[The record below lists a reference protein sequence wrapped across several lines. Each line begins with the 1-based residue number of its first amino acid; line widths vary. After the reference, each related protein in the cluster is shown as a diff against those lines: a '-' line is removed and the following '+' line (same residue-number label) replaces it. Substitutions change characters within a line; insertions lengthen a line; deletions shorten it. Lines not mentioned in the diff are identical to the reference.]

1 MLDVVLTDRERAVRD
16 EARAFARDAVDPDL
30 LRRMDADEVR
40 YPREYLEAAAS
51 RNLLGLRFDPEWGG
65 RGMGWTG
72 ETAVLEEIGVLGT
85 SLGCL
90 YSLPSIVGEA
100 LHAFGSDELKE
111 RYLKPTLEGRLTCAE
126 ALTEPRGG
134 SDFFG
139 ATCRARREGDVF
151 VLEGAKRFIVG
162 GEGADYFLVY
172 ARTGGEDAHPHRAIS
187 AFVVEREMGVE
198 VEYLYGLMGTRGGGT
213 ARISF
218 PGIEVPARNL
228 VGDLDGG
235 AVVFN
240 RMMVPERMTSAAG
253 AIGAAQAALEVAVR
267 YADRRKAFGKT
278 IRRFQAVSFQLAEA
292 STLLDA
298 ARGLV
303 YMAARTADGG
313 GDARR
318 LVSEAKKFATR
329 SAWDVVN
336 IAMQVVGGI
345 GYTTVFPL
353 ERMLRDAR
361 LPLIWTGSNE
371 IMDLLIQH
379 ELFQEILG
387 STGDRRD
394 PELDATSAE
403 AFEEKV
409 YE

>member
-1 MLDVVLTDRERAVRD
+1 MLDVLLTEAERAVRD

-40 YPREYLEAAAS
+40 YPREYLEAAAE

-65 RGMGWTG
+65 RGLDWTG

-100 LHAFGSDELKE
+100 LHTFGSDDLKE
-111 RYLKPTLEGRLTCAE
+111 RYLRPTLAGKLTCAE

-139 ATCRARREGDVF
+139 ATCRAKQRGDVF

-172 ARTGGEDAHPHRAIS
+172 ARTGGDEDHPHRAIS
-187 AFVVEREMGVE
+187 AFVVEREMGVQ

-218 PGIEVPARNL
+218 PGIEVPAENL
-228 VGDLDGG
+228 VGELNGG
-235 AVVFN
+235 AEVFN

-253 AIGAAQAALEVAVR
+253 ALGTARAAIEVAVR
-267 YADRRKAFGKT
+267 YADRRKAFGKK

-292 STLLDA
+292 ATLLDA

-303 YMAARTADGG
+303 HLAARTADSGQ
-313 GDARR
+313 DARR
-318 LVSEAKKFATR
+318 LVSEAKKFSTR

-345 GYTTVFPL
+345 GYTTVYPL

-361 LPLIWTGSNE
+361 LPMIWTGSNE

-379 ELFQEILG
+379 ELFAEILD
-387 STGDRRD
+387 TTADRRN
-394 PELDATSAE
+394 PEMDAGGVDGVD
-403 AFEEKV
+403 EKV
-409 YE
+409 FE

>member
-1 MLDVVLTDRERAVRD
+1 MLDVLLSDAERAVRD
-16 EARAFARDAVDPDL
+16 EARAFVRDAVDPDL
-30 LRRMDADEVR
+30 LRAMDADEVR
-40 YPREYLEAAAS
+40 YPREYVQALGEA
-51 RNLLGLRFDPEWGG
+51 NLLGLRFDPRWGG
-65 RGMGWTG
+65 RGMGWTA
-72 ETAVLEEIGVLGT
+72 ETAVLEEIGALGS

-100 LHAFGSDELKE
+100 LHRFGTDEQKE
-111 RYLKPTLEGRLTCAE
+111 RYLRPTLAGALTCAE

-139 ATCRARREGDVF
+139 ATCRATRHGDVF

-172 ARTGGEDAHPHRAIS
+172 ARTGGDDAHPHQAIS
-187 AFVVEREMGVE
+187 AFLVDRDFGVK

-218 PGIEVPARNL
+218 PSIEVPAANL
-228 VGDLDGG
+228 VGELHGG
-235 AVVFN
+235 AAVFN

-253 AIGAAQAALEVAVR
+253 SLGPARAALEIAVR
-267 YADRRKAFGKT
+267 YADRRKAFGKP
-278 IRRFQAVSFQLAEA
+278 IRRFQAVSFQLADA
-292 STLLDA
+292 ATKLDA

-303 YMAARTADGG
+303 HLAARTADDDR
-313 GDARR
+313 DARR
-318 LVSEAKKFATR
+318 LVSEAKKFATT
-329 SAWDVVN
+329 SAWEVIN
-336 IAMQVVGGI
+336 IAMQVIGGI
-345 GYTTVFPL
+345 GYTTVFPV

-361 LPLIWTGSNE
+361 LPMIWTGSNE

-379 ELFQEILG
+379 ELFAEVLG
-387 STGDRRD
+387 REDDTRD
-394 PELDATSAE
+394 AE
-403 AFEEKV
+403 ADAGDPTATEEKV

>member
-1 MLDVVLTDRERAVRD
+1 MNDVLLSDEERGVRD
-16 EARAFARDAVDPDL
+16 EARAFVRDAVDPEL

-40 YPREYLEAAAS
+40 YPREYLEEAAA
-51 RNLLGLRFDPEWGG
+51 RNLLGLRFDRRWGG

-100 LHAFGSDELKE
+100 LHTFGTDDLKE
-111 RYLKPTLEGRLTCAE
+111 RYLKPTLEGKLTCAE

-139 ATCRARREGDVF
+139 ATCRARRRGDVF

-172 ARTGGEDAHPHRAIS
+172 ARTGGDDAHPHRAIS

-198 VEYLYGLMGTRGGGT
+198 VEYLFGLMGTRGGGT

-228 VGDLDGG
+228 VGEHNGG

-253 AIGAAQAALEVAVR
+253 ALGTARAALEVAVR
-267 YADRRKAFGKT
+267 YADRRKAFGKP

-303 YMAARTADGG
+303 FLAARTADDGR
-313 GDARR
+313 DARR

-336 IAMQVVGGI
+336 IAMQVLGGI
-345 GYTTVFPL
+345 GYTTVYPV

-361 LPLIWTGSNE
+361 LPMIWTGSNE

-379 ELFQEILG
+379 ELFKEILDAP
-387 STGDRRD
+387 SDRRD
-394 PELDATSAE
+394 AELDAGDAE
-403 AFEEKV
+403 ALEEKV
-409 YE
+409 FE

>member
-1 MLDVVLTDRERAVRD
+1 MLDVVLNDDERAVRD
-16 EARAFARDAVDPDL
+16 EARAFAREAVDPNL
-30 LRRMDADEVR
+30 LRAMDADEVR
-40 YPREYLEAAAS
+40 YPREYVQALGEAG
-51 RNLLGLRFDPEWGG
+51 LLGLRFDPRWGG
-65 RGMGWTG
+65 RGMGWTA
-72 ETAVLEEIGVLGT
+72 ETAVLEEIGALGS

-100 LHAFGSDELKE
+100 LHRFGTDAQKE
-111 RYLKPTLEGRLTCAE
+111 QYLRPTLAGELCCAE

-139 ATCRARREGDVF
+139 ATCRAQRRGDVF

-172 ARTGGEDAHPHRAIS
+172 ARTGDDEAHPHQAIS
-187 AFVVEREMGVE
+187 AFLIEREMGVQ

-218 PGIEVPARNL
+218 PGIEVPATNL
-228 VGDLDGG
+228 VGELHGG
-235 AVVFN
+235 AAVFN

-253 AIGAAQAALEVAVR
+253 SLGPARAALEIAVR
-267 YADRRKAFGKT
+267 YADRRKAFGKP
-278 IRRFQAVSFQLAEA
+278 IRRYQAVSFQLADA
-292 STLLDA
+292 ATKLDA

-303 YMAARTADGG
+303 HLAARTADDGR
-313 GDARR
+313 DARR
-318 LVSEAKKFATR
+318 LVSEAKKFATT
-329 SAWDVVN
+329 SAWEVIN
-336 IAMQVVGGI
+336 IAMQVLGGI
-345 GYTTVFPL
+345 GYTTVYPV

-361 LPLIWTGSNE
+361 LPMIWTGSNE

-379 ELFQEILG
+379 ELFAEILG
-387 STGDRRD
+387 REPDTRD
-394 PELDATSAE
+394 AE
-403 AFEEKV
+403 ADAGDPAAAEEKV